1 MNKTGEKDIAGVI
14 APPPLIFL
22 AAVLVGLGL
31 EWALRAD
38 IGLGRIGLAVGL
50 LTVAEAVA
58 IALWARRQFI
68 KGGTSIRPD
77 MPSEAILTTGPFR
90 FMRNPLYL
98 SLASLQIGIG
108 IAASM
113 AWVIVLAIPALA
125 VIRYGVIAREERY
138 LERKFGE
145 TYLNYKNSV
154 RRWL

>member
-50 LTVAEAVA
+50 LTFAEAVA
-58 IALWARRQFI
+58 IGLWARRQFI

-90 FMRNPLYL
+90 FTRNPLYL

-113 AWVIVLAIPALA
+113 AWVIVLAIPALT

-138 LERKFGE
+138 LEGKFGE
-145 TYLNYKNSV
+145 TYLSYKNSV

>member
-1 MNKTGEKDIAGVI
+1 MNKAEKKDIAGAI
-14 APPPLIFL
+14 ALPPLIFL
-22 AAVLVGLGL
+22 PAILVGLGL

-38 IGLGRIGLAVGL
+38 IGLGRIGLVIGL
-50 LTVAEAVA
+50 LVIAESGV

-68 KGGTSIRPD
+68 KGGTSLRVD
-77 MPSEAILTTGPFR
+77 EPSTAILTTGPFR
-90 FMRNPLYL
+90 FSRNPLYL
-98 SLASLQIGIG
+98 SMASLQIGIG

-113 AWVIVLAIPALA
+113 AWVIVLVIPALL

-154 RRWL
+154 RRWV

>member
-1 MNKTGEKDIAGVI
+1 MNKAEKEDIAGVI

-22 AAVLVGLGL
+22 AAVIVGLGL
-31 EWALRAD
+31 EWALRVD
-38 IGLGRIGLAVGL
+38 IALGRIGLVIGL
-50 LTVAEAVA
+50 LVIAEAVA
-58 IALWARRQFI
+58 VALWARQQFV
-68 KGGTSIRPD
+68 KGGTSIRPEV
-77 MPSEAILTTGPFR
+77 PSEAILTTGPFR
-90 FMRNPLYL
+90 FSRNPLYL

-113 AWVIVLAIPALA
+113 AWVIALVIPALL

-145 TYLNYKNSV
+145 EYLNYKNSV